1 MPIVLNTDDGI
12 EITSVDEYMKEI
24 SNLNQNKKNPNAQL
38 FFRGQAVDYWDIRPS
53 IFREQMLSVEH
64 YLMSEPLRQVPDEFI
79 NLGCSFEIM
88 EKYQHYGMCTRL
100 LDVTTN
106 PLVALYFACEHYA
119 IEEYRDRESG
129 HVEKMS
135 PQGIVYFKE
144 ENMPLKYND
153 LDVKIISRLASYD
166 LNDDHT
172 LEEIVGK
179 LCEDE
184 IISTEQVKRWSDEK
198 GLIEFIHICQNVCT
212 VLPVMN
218 NDRLIRQSGAFLL
231 PGKFNVTY
239 RGENLRDAIITKA
252 ESNLRDEFD
261 RTFFFIND
269 DNKEKIRTELEYCN
283 VSEANL
289 FPELEYQ
296 LKYIRKN
303 NEQLKRAVSYFE
315 KFQKIV
321 EETKDNV
328 EINDEYNMDIVRES
342 INAMHLD
349 VKIAD
354 DIEKIFMANQDVD
367 WIMRDSVISRI
378 KILICKELINNNYSK
393 VTAEKISKNIIDKI
407 VKKHTVR

>member
-1 MPIVLNTDDGI
+1 
-12 EITSVDEYMKEI
+12 
-24 SNLNQNKKNPNAQL
+24 
-38 FFRGQAVDYWDIRPS
+38 
-53 IFREQMLSVEH
+53 
-64 YLMSEPLRQVPDEFI
+64 
-79 NLGCSFEIM
+79 
-88 EKYQHYGMCTRL
+88 MCTRL

-119 IEEYRDRESG
+119 EEEYKDRESG
-129 HVEKMS
+129 NVEKMS

-261 RTFFFIND
+261 RTIFYITD
-269 DNKEKIRTELEYCN
+269 DNKEKIRMELEHCN
-283 VSEANL
+283 ISEANL

-296 LKYIRKN
+296 LKYIRKH

-315 KFQKIV
+315 KFQKMV
-321 EETKDNV
+321 KETKDNIEV
-328 EINDEYNMDIVRES
+328 NDEYNMDIVRES

-349 VKIAD
+349 KKVAD
-354 DIEKIFMANQDVD
+354 DIEKIFMKNQDVD
-367 WIMRDSVISRI
+367 WIKRDSVISRI
-378 KILICKELINNNYSK
+378 KILICKKLINSDYSR
-393 VTAEKISKNIIDKI
+393 VTAENISKNIIDKI
-407 VKKHTVR
+407 VEKYTVR

>member
-12 EITSVDEYMKEI
+12 EITSVGQYMKEI
-24 SNLNQNKKNPNAQL
+24 SNLNKNKKNPNAQL

-79 NLGCSFEIM
+79 NLGGSFEIM

-119 IEEYRDRESG
+119 EEEYKDRESG
-129 HVEKMS
+129 NVEKMS

-261 RTFFFIND
+261 RTIFYITD
-269 DNKEKIRTELEYCN
+269 DNKEKIRMELEHCN
-283 VSEANL
+283 ISEANL

-296 LKYIRKN
+296 LKYIRKH

-315 KFQKIV
+315 KFQKMV
-321 EETKDNV
+321 KETKDNIEV
-328 EINDEYNMDIVRES
+328 NDEYNMDIVRES

-349 VKIAD
+349 KKVAD
-354 DIEKIFMANQDVD
+354 DIEKIFMKNQDVD
-367 WIMRDSVISRI
+367 WIKRDSVISRI
-378 KILICKELINNNYSK
+378 KILICKKLINSDYSR
-393 VTAEKISKNIIDKI
+393 VTAENISKNIIDKI
-407 VKKHTVR
+407 VEKYTVR